1 MKPLTSRE
9 DALKNRDRFN
19 ELLAQFGLTQQRAA
33 ELIAEQTSRPC
44 SIRTVRSWLNDE
56 NSSGWRPCPAWAVA
70 ALDTRTITLKLP
82 RIEQ

>member
-9 DALKNRDRFN
+9 DALKNRNRFT
-19 ELLAQFGLTQQRAA
+19 ELLSQFGLTQLRAA

-56 NSSGWRPCPAWAVA
+56 SSSSWRPCPAWAVA
-70 ALDTRTITLKLP
+70 ALETRIVTLKMP
-82 RIEQ
+82 KVT